1 MLVFKVDPAALARPM
16 HNMETVGSILADKVV
31 ASLEDDLAQAML
43 FARFDRAVCTMPLWK
58 LLGVMKQ
65 VSMR

>member
-1 MLVFKVDPAALARPM
+1 MLFFKVNPAALARPM
-16 HNMETVGSILADKVV
+16 HNMETVGSILADKV

-58 LLGVMKQ
+58 LLGVMNE